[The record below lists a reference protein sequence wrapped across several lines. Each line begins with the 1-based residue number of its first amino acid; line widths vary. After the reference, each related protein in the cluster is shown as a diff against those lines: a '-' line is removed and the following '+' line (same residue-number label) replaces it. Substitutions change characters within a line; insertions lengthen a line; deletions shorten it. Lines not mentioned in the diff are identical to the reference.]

1 MHFIL
6 RNAAWKPT
14 GCKGQANATS
24 SLPYALSSKYLLF
37 FPLRNKLKGNRGGIV
52 RSGGKTENGSH
63 TDTWRNQPD
72 TEEAG
77 KQDGQCIDQ

>member
-1 MHFIL
+1 MQPGSLQVVKDKPMSHLHCLMHCHPNIY
-6 RNAAWKPT
+6 
-14 GCKGQANATS
+14 S
-24 SLPYALSSKYLLF
+24 

-63 TDTWRNQPD
+63 TDTWRSQPD